1 MSGPKQRRI
10 EASGR
15 EVIAK
20 QQLESVLLT
29 STRGIA
35 RSLNDI
41 VSREVLEKILE
52 YAVLH
57 DPKLSTFN
65 RISTATRNAA
75 NRKRLNNAT
84 SRVRNR
90 LVRRGKNIG
99 DRHMRAFSK
108 AIEEGRFSKIL
119 FLDLR
124 GNNIGD
130 AGMIAFSDA
139 VKEKKMPN
147 LSILTLENNP
157 FGDIGLNAFVEAISV
172 KGTLPRL
179 TTLNILRNTNVT
191 NTGMNSLVKA
201 LSNPDVLPKLSTL
214 YVAPGMEG
222 NLRRENLMKI
232 VKFSSK
238 ADKLP

>member
-1 MSGPKQRRI
+1 MSGPKQSRTEANRR
-10 EASGR
+10 EA
-15 EVIAK
+15 IAK
-20 QQLESVLLT
+20 KLESVLLT
-29 STRGIA
+29 STRFLIDNVPRDVLVKIA
-35 RSLNDI
+35 
-41 VSREVLEKILE
+41 E
-52 YAVLH
+52 YLVLH
-57 DPKLSTFN
+57 DPTSLSTFN

-90 LVRRGKNIG
+90 LVRQSVRIG
-99 DRHMRAFSK
+99 DRDMLAFSK
-108 AIEEGRFSKIL
+108 AIKDGRFLRIL

-124 GNNIGD
+124 GNKIGNE
-130 AGMIAFSDA
+130 GMIAFSDA

-157 FGDIGLNAFVEAISV
+157 FGDIGLNAFVEAICV

-191 NTGMNSLVKA
+191 TNGMNALVKA

-222 NLRRENLMKI
+222 SLRRKNLMKI
-232 VKFSSK
+232 VEFSPK
-238 ADKLP
+238 PDKLP